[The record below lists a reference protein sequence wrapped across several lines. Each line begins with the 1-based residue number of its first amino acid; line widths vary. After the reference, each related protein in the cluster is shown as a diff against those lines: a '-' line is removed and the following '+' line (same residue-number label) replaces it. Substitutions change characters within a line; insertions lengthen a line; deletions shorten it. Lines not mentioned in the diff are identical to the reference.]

1 MDRFPKKHQLPKLT
15 QEEIS
20 KSNFLVSTKE
30 NKFAVKNILQRKL
43 LAQMASPVNSSRC
56 LRKITL
62 SQTHLE
68 NRGDTLNT
76 FLMPTYP

>member
-30 NKFAVKNILQRKL
+30 NKFAVKNILQRKGQAKMIFLAKLFKL
-43 LAQMASPVNSSRC
+43 LWEKNIKSVNSTQN
-56 LRKITL
+56 LPKKI
-62 SQTHLE
+62 E
-68 NRGDTLNT
+68 EE
-76 FLMPTYP
+76 